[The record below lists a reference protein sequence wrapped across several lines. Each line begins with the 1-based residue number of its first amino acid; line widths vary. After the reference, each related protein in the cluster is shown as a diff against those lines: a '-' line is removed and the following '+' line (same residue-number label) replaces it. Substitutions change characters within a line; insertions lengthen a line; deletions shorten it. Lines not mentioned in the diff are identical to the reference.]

1 MDMLHGAE
9 LISTTIKTLRDRR
22 NEECFKNLLEESSKF
37 ASKVGI
43 EGVLEIPRSRRRK
56 VMPGEVSLDDAIT
69 DPEKK
74 FRINLFYAVY
84 DTCLL
89 QIEMTFFFDDFP
101 LITKRFA
108 VLLPTHFEDAES
120 CLSQLAVLYSV
131 HINPLHTIFIE
142 ECTMIPGNILLVLRV
157 L

>member
-108 VLLPTHFEDAES
+108 VLLP
-120 CLSQLAVLYSV
+120 
-131 HINPLHTIFIE
+131 
-142 ECTMIPGNILLVLRV
+142 ILKMPKAA
-157 L
+157 